1 MNTKTT
7 TKYLRA
13 IYQLSLTNKSVRQI
27 DLALLLGYARS
38 SVSLAIKSL
47 QKQGLI
53 IVENHEI
60 RLTDKASLLAKK
72 QYLQYQQL
80 VILLVELG
88 IELYQAQE
96 YAVKLEENF
105 DDDLIDLIIKNVRT
119 KRLFKENELHY

>member
-47 QKQGLI
+47 QRQGLI

-60 RLTDKASLLAKK
+60 RLTDKSFFTISATS
-72 QYLQYQQL
+72 YF
-80 VILLVELG
+80 VS
-88 IELYQAQE
+88 
-96 YAVKLEENF
+96 
-105 DDDLIDLIIKNVRT
+105 
-119 KRLFKENELHY
+119 